1 VLVGVPAAIQFAAGG
16 IGFVI
21 GTSLVVFTVY
31 YVGLIGG
38 EALANRLI
46 IPAFW
51 AMWTPNLLF
60 AVLGLLGLWRLR
72 RATSASL
79 LPQWL
84 PRRVRRSP

>member
-1 VLVGVPAAIQFAAGG
+1 
-16 IGFVI
+16 
-21 GTSLVVFTVY
+21 
-31 YVGLIGG
+31 
-38 EALANRLI
+38 
-46 IPAFW
+46 
-51 AMWTPNLLF
+51 MWTPNLLF